1 MLKKTD
7 ILAAFT
13 IGELTA
19 LILLGISKN
28 IKELEQIPFLWL
40 GCIIFPLLAILGIL
54 IASFLAKKI
63 PIIFQTAKFFLIGV
77 LNTFIDLGILNF
89 LMWVFAI
96 SSGIP
101 YSIFKSFSFGC
112 SVINSYFWNKSWAF
126 SSSAQ
131 SYGGSSEAFGEGG
144 KKNENKFSHHEFSG
158 FCLISVISFFLNV
171 SIASLLVNVLGPQFG
186 LSQVAWANTG
196 AIIATCFAWI
206 CNFFGYKFLVFK
218 K

>member
-7 ILAAFT
+7 ILAAFV

-28 IKELEQIPFLWL
+28 IKELEQISFLWL

-63 PIIFQTAKFFLIGV
+63 PIIFQISKFLLIGI
-77 LNTFIDLGILNF
+77 LNTSVDLGILNF

-101 YSIFKSFSFGC
+101 YSIFKSFSFSF
-112 SVINSYFWNKSWAF
+112 SVISSYFWNKFWAF
-126 SSSAQ
+126 
-131 SYGGSSEAFGEGG
+131 
-144 KKNENKFSHHEFSG
+144 KKNENKFSSREFSG

-171 SIASLLVNVLGPQFG
+171 SIASLVVNIIGPQFG
-186 LSQVAWANTG
+186 LSQRAWANIG
-196 AIIATCFAWI
+196 AIIATCFTWI